1 MNGEQRPSHPQ
12 DRKGAHQPD
21 RRGESAVPPQLVIE
35 IAPEEQVRLR
45 TELRRAR
52 RGRWLT
58 LHILLLLALH
68 YSPREIASVLLCAR
82 STVDAAARDWQRG
95 RRWPEPIRR
104 SGPPCFTPSL
114 QRSLLALLKKTP
126 AAYGWCRTRWSG
138 ARLAWQ
144 LQVQRG
150 MSVSAETVRRCLH
163 ALDWVW
169 KRTKLAAQDSDPE
182 RTAKLARIRYV
193 SEHLGPRPALLFAD
207 ELALH
212 LLPQVGAQ
220 WMPKGTQVEVMTPGR
235 NEQRHLAGAL
245 DLRTGHVHHRLWF
258 RKVNGL
264 FLDWLNLL
272 DSAYSARRWDRIYV
286 VADNDK
292 IHKAKLVQRWLT
304 QHPRFRLLFLPT
316 YCPGANPIERCFGDR
331 HHKITRNHR
340 RKRMRDLVADVER
353 HLKQNGP
360 WHYQL
365 SEIYQKA
372 EVTRAL
378 RRQAARFSPAVA

>member
-1 MNGEQRPSHPQ
+1 
-12 DRKGAHQPD
+12 
-21 RRGESAVPPQLVIE
+21 VPTQIVIE
-35 IAPEEQVRLR
+35 IAPEEQACFRA
-45 TELRRAR
+45 ELRRAR

-82 STVDAAARDWQRG
+82 STVYAVARDWQRG
-95 RRWPEPIRR
+95 RRWPEPIRT
-104 SGPPCFTPSL
+104 SGPPCLTPPL
-114 QRSLLALLKKTP
+114 RRSLLALLKKTP
-126 AAYGWCRTRWSG
+126 ATYGWCRTRWSC
-138 ARLAWQ
+138 ATLALQ

-169 KRTKLAAQDSDPE
+169 KRAKLAAKDSDPE
-182 RTAKLARIRYV
+182 RAAKLARIRYV
-193 SEHLGPRPALLFAD
+193 SEHLGPRQALLFAD
-207 ELALH
+207 ELDLH
-212 LLPQVGAQ
+212 LLPKVGAQ
-220 WMPKGTQVEVMTPGR
+220 WMPKGTQVEIMTPGR

-264 FLDWLNLL
+264 FLDLLNLL

-316 YCPGANPIERCFGDR
+316 YCPRANPIERCFGDL
-331 HHKITRNHR
+331 HNKITRNHR
-340 RKRMRDLVADVER
+340 RKRRRDLVADVGR

-365 SEIYQKA
+365 SEIYQEA

-378 RRQAARFSPAVA
+378 RRPATRFCAAVA

>member
-1 MNGEQRPSHPQ
+1 
-12 DRKGAHQPD
+12 
-21 RRGESAVPPQLVIE
+21 VPTQMVIE
-35 IAPEEQVRLR
+35 ITPEEQARFR
-45 TELRRAR
+45 AELRRAR

-82 STVDAAARDWQRG
+82 STVYAVARDWQRG
-95 RRWPEPIRR
+95 RRWPEPIRTG
-104 SGPPCFTPSL
+104 GPPCFTPSL
-114 QRSLLALLKKTP
+114 RRSLLALLKKTP
-126 AAYGWCRTRWSG
+126 AAYGWCRTRWSC
-138 ARLAWQ
+138 ATLALQ

-169 KRTKLAAQDSDPE
+169 KRTKLAAKDSDPE
-182 RTAKLARIRYV
+182 RAAKLARIRYV
-193 SEHLGPRPALLFAD
+193 FEHLGPRQALLFAD
-207 ELALH
+207 ELDLH

-220 WMPKGTQVEVMTPGR
+220 WMPKGTQVEIMTPGR

-245 DLRTGHVHHRLWF
+245 ELRTGRVHHRLWF

-264 FLDWLNLL
+264 FLDLLNLL
-272 DSAYSARRWDRIYV
+272 DRAYPVWRWDRIYV

-292 IHKAKLVQRWLT
+292 IHKAKLVERWLQ

-316 YCPGANPIERCFGDR
+316 YCPRANPIERCFGDL
-331 HHKITRNHR
+331 HDKITRNHR

-365 SEIYQKA
+365 SEICQEA

-378 RRQAARFSPAVA
+378 RRQAARFSVAVA